1 MSKKIAIISDI
12 TFDLIIK
19 DLEKKYELP
28 TTYYQFD
35 SIIPTLMSQAQMLS
49 DFDFV
54 FVHSDAFFHQLDS
67 DYLNEFY
74 QTLNHFSNQLKG
86 KLIVSNTLSAFPTTN
101 LKNSIAKQSDLMLQ
115 AKLELLIQNPNVYI
129 FDFQEI
135 IFNLGIKNAYHFK
148 LGHLYQMPYTKAVLN
163 QLSEKIAQNINFLQ
177 SQEKKVIVLDCD
189 NTLWGGVVGE
199 DGIDGIQIN
208 KNAKGILYLHF
219 QLFIKQKM
227 KEGFLLAICS
237 KNNEN
242 DVKEAF
248 DTKNMPLK
256 WSDFV
261 SVRINWDAKVQ
272 NLKSIAEE
280 LNLGLESFIFI
291 DDSDFEVQSVKEFL
305 PQISTFQMTNSYE
318 DFINLKEEFIFKKKR
333 VLAEDI
339 KKSEDYKIEAQRKQL
354 QSQVID
360 LEDYIKSLDIQTT
373 YFLNEKSH
381 IERYAQMTEKTN
393 QFNFNKEVFD
403 VKALEQYITDG
414 NLIYGLSVTDRF
426 GDYGIIGLILVDV
439 QQDKANIRN
448 YLMSCRALGRK
459 IEFNFWE
466 YIKQDINH
474 KGLIFNE
481 INFKKTEKN
490 QPAQIFLQQINDV
503 EISTITGSF

>member
-1 MSKKIAIISDI
+1 MTNIAILSDI

-28 TTYYQFD
+28 IAFYQFD

-49 DFDFV
+49 DFDVV
-54 FVHSDAFFHQLDS
+54 FVHSDAFFHQSDS
-67 DYLNEFY
+67 DYLNELY
-74 QTLNHFSNQLKG
+74 LALLHFSQHLKG
-86 KLIVSNTLSAFPTTN
+86 KLIVSNTLNAFPTTN
-101 LKNSIAKQSDLMLQ
+101 LKNSIAKQSDLMLK
-115 AKLELLIQNPNVYI
+115 ANLDRLIESKNTYI
-129 FDFQEI
+129 FDFQDI
-135 IFNLGIKNAYHFK
+135 IFNIGIKNAYHFK
-148 LGHLYQMPYTKAVLN
+148 LGHLYQMPYTKLVLSV
-163 QLSEKIAQNINFLQ
+163 LSEKIASYIQFLQ
-177 SQEKKVIVLDCD
+177 AQEKKVIVLDCD

-199 DGIDGIQIN
+199 DGFDGIQIN

-242 DVKEAF
+242 DVKEVF
-248 DTKNMPLK
+248 DKKNMPLQ
-256 WSDFV
+256 WADFV
-261 SVRINWDAKVQ
+261 SVRINWDTKVQ

-305 PQISTFQMTNSYE
+305 PQISTFQMTNIYD
-318 DFINLKEEFIFKKKR
+318 DFINLKEAFVFKKKR
-333 VLAEDI
+333 ILAEDL

-354 QSQVID
+354 QTQVVD
-360 LEDYIKSLDIQTT
+360 LEDYIKSLNIQAT

-393 QFNFNKEVFD
+393 QFNFNKEIFD
-403 VKALEQYITDG
+403 VKALEQYIADG
-414 NLIYGLSVTDRF
+414 NLVYGLSVTDRF
-426 GDYGIIGLILVDV
+426 GDYGIIALILVDV
-439 QQDKANIRN
+439 QQDKANLRN

-459 IEFNFWE
+459 IEFNFWN
-466 YIKQDINH
+466 YVKQDIQN

-481 INFKKTEKN
+481 IHFKKTEKN
-490 QPAQIFLQQINDV
+490 QPAQIFLQQINYV
-503 EISTITGSF
+503 